1 METALFNLMLKD
13 FWQYRNP
20 LRVWTAVIA
29 KLIKMRTAVLPTA
42 SALALSLM
50 MLIAPWGSSSSLSQE
65 DAASRIQAKIAQVG
79 AGATKLR
86 ESGGDVRPI
95 LQEMRQ
101 VDTLL
106 RSGEVED
113 AEKILD
119 SLLTKLGVPATPPA
133 RAAAAP
139 VYSRNCDPSQPM
151 TVESGM
157 TLDADCTVG
166 GDLTVRGNAVL
177 RFDYTGHGGQLVVRG
192 NVIVQDKAT
201 LWIQGRPGERA
212 IFVIDNEFGRQRSI
226 SSRDDAAI
234 KLEYVEFRTH
244 ASGGRSKGSIS
255 MSYNARNRSSF
266 EVTGSMLVA
275 EESWLLANLYDS
287 AKLTVANT
295 QHVPTEIYVRGSS
308 SAKLSGTGTRGGIW
322 LDMAGAKGSF
332 KVPDVNGPFSWRIG
346 AGAGLNVGW
355 SFQVDD
361 ARPVLGI
368 EVRPTSAIAITG
380 NGARAPIPGELRIS
394 YFVKDARET
403 LDGLKAGMQNRTIG
417 NRLTLKDVQL
427 GPIAWQIYA
436 EDNADLTI
444 SNSTINE
451 IGIFGRNAKVRVEH
465 SLLQLALLAAVAPG
479 SSLDIRGCEIWN
491 QNIEAENG
499 SRVSIADS
507 EIHGTLFDA
516 RDSNSAISIQGGAF
530 HENPALCPR
539 ATMLD
544 LATGQPTCNPFRPP
558 GMPRRTGTGKVE
570 CTGTEGCT
578 WDR

>member
-1 METALFNLMLKD
+1 LL
-13 FWQYRNP
+13 
-20 LRVWTAVIA
+20 V
-29 KLIKMRTAVLPTA
+29 
-42 SALALSLM
+42 
-50 MLIAPWGSSSSLSQE
+50 LIAPRACSSSLSQE

-95 LQEMRQ
+95 LQAMRQ

-119 SLLTKLGVPATPPA
+119 ALLTKLGVQATGPA
-133 RAAAAP
+133 RSAAAP
-139 VYSRNCDPSQPM
+139 APASGRNCDPTRPM
-151 TVESGM
+151 TVESSM

-177 RFDYTGHGGQLVVRG
+177 RFNYTGHGGRLVVGG

-212 IFVIDNEFGRQRSI
+212 IFVVDNEFSRQRSI
-226 SSRDDAAI
+226 TSRDDAAI
-234 KLEYVEFRTH
+234 KLDYVEFRSH
-244 ASGGRSKGSIS
+244 ASGGRGKGSVY
-255 MSYNARNRSSF
+255 MGYDARNRSSF
-266 EVTGSMLVA
+266 EAAGSMLIP
-275 EESWLLANLYDS
+275 EESWLLANLHDS

-295 QHVPTEIYVRGSS
+295 QHVPTEIYVRDSS
-308 SAKLSGTGTRGGIW
+308 SAKIGGADTRGALW
-322 LDMAGAKGSF
+322 LDTGGAKGTL

-355 SFQVDD
+355 TLQVDD
-361 ARPVLGI
+361 AKPGLGV
-368 EVRPTSAIAITG
+368 EVRPASAITITG
-380 NGARAPIPGELRIS
+380 NGARAPATGELKIS
-394 YFVKDARET
+394 YFVAGTPEL
-403 LDGLKAGMQNRTIG
+403 LDGLKAGLQNRVVG

-436 EDNADLTI
+436 LDNADLTI

-451 IGIFGRNAKVRVEH
+451 IGIFGRNAKVRVER
-465 SLLQLALLAAVAPG
+465 SLLQLAVLAAVAPG
-479 SSLDIRGCEIWN
+479 SSLDIHDSDIWN
-491 QNIEAENG
+491 QTIEAQNG
-499 SRVSIADS
+499 GRASITDS
-507 EIHGTLFDA
+507 AIHGTLFDA
-516 RDSNSAISIQGGAF
+516 RGTNSAISIEGGAF

-544 LATGQPTCNPFRPP
+544 IASGQPTCTPFRPP

-570 CTGTEGCT
+570 CVSTEGCT